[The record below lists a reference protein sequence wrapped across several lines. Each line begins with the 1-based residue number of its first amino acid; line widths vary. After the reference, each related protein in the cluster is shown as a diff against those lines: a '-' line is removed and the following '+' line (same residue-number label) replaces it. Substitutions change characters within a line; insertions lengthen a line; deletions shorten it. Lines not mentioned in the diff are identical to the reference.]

1 MTEFISACQGTLPDL
16 LNFPWAKIHWR
27 NASVNARR
35 LHKWFHGDSE
45 QDSETLT
52 PKRPEGSPVL
62 LHAEEE
68 DQGCFGW
75 LTLRQDPQAANE
87 TEKACD
93 EILEFLNQKLGY
105 RQYRYHSKIRI
116 PHDGGELVGTSAALP
131 ALLEW
136 IQQEL
141 EIKPANKKRCSWGRS
156 LGSGGWDPSKKL
168 LIPVDPV
175 GLKKKI
181 SAAVSQGYQY
191 LFVVKG
197 QPFQE
202 PFTDNLEII
211 EVSQNPEE
219 AVFDV
224 LESAP
229 AKEALTLEPHKLE
242 SLMLAIRKR
251 FLLARDRY
259 QTTLPD
265 LVEHIQAI
273 AKKSAELNAIYCM
286 AMAIKAAKK
295 LFHGDPSALADINE
309 VHRIL
314 PDTKFTHSESCSWFR
329 TEWLPNTGEALV
341 DNIQWKDSDWS
352 TYLENKKRWNNF
364 VESWDTAGL
373 FESMKAENQESFRY
387 LFAARIEPDP
397 RKAKELLMKTV
408 DSRLRFQHDWDS
420 IFSFNHQREDT
431 SPGRQANLLAEILW
445 GQRLMER
452 RFQYER
458 GEMNEIGEQV
468 IPAIEKLGLEQNN
481 SFDRLAGWTLAYW
494 KGDISS
500 MDTLTSELIESNHE
514 IGNLEYS
521 DSWLA
526 ERVFFTESIQFEKI
540 RQLLEIPKLQEDK
553 HQESMIKRLL
563 RRRRQGLLILNQNQE
578 LPPDP
583 NLPKAFQTQ
592 NPREFYLACPY

>member
-27 NASVNARR
+27 NASMNARR
-35 LHKWFHGDSE
+35 LQKWFHGDSE
-45 QDSETLT
+45 QDSDTLT

-62 LHAEEE
+62 LHNEKEG
-68 DQGCFGW
+68 QGCFGW
-75 LTLRQDPQAANE
+75 LTLHEDPQAANE

-93 EILEFLNQKLGY
+93 EILEHLNQTLGY
-105 RQYRYHSKIRI
+105 RQHRYHSRIRI
-116 PHDGGELVGTSAALP
+116 PQEGKELLGTSAALP

-136 IQQEL
+136 IQREL
-141 EIKPANKKRCSWGRS
+141 EIKPASEKRCSWGRC
-156 LGSGGWDPSKKL
+156 LGSGAWNSSKKIL
-168 LIPVDPV
+168 SHVKAE
-175 GLKKKI
+175 GLNKKI
-181 SAAVSQGYQY
+181 SAAISQGYQT
-191 LFVVKG
+191 LFVVSG
-197 QPFQE
+197 QPYQRIGTE
-202 PFTDNLEII
+202 NLEII
-211 EVSQNPEE
+211 EVSENPVD
-219 AVFDV
+219 AVFDILQSV
-224 LESAP
+224 P
-229 AKEALTLEPHKLE
+229 VKEALILEPHKFE
-242 SLMLAIRKR
+242 SLLLAIRKR
-251 FLLARDRY
+251 FLLATDRY

-286 AMAIKAAKK
+286 ATAIKAGKK
-295 LFHGDPSALADINE
+295 LFHGDPGALADIKE

-341 DNIQWKDSDWS
+341 DNIQWNDSDWS
-352 TYLENKKRWNNF
+352 TYLESKKRWNDF
-364 VESWDTAGL
+364 VQPWDTAGL

-397 RKAKELLMKTV
+397 RKAKDLLMKTV

-445 GQRLMER
+445 GQRLMEC
-452 RFQYER
+452 RFQCEP
-458 GEMNEIGEQV
+458 GELNEIGERI
-468 IPAIEKLGLEQNN
+468 IPAVEKLGLEQNN

-500 MDTLTSELIESNHE
+500 MDTLTCALIESNHE

-540 RQLLEIPKLQEDK
+540 HQLLEIPNLQEEK
-553 HQESMIKRLL
+553 HEESMIKRLL
-563 RRRRQGLLILNQNQE
+563 RRRRQGLLILNQNQK

-583 NLPKAFQTQ
+583 DLPEAFQIQ
-592 NPREFYLACPY
+592 NPRTFYLACPY